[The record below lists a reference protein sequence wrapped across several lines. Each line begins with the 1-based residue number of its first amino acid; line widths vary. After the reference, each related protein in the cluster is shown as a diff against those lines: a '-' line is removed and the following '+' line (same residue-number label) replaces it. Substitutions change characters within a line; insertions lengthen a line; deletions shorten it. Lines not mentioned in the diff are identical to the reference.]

1 MKKPGL
7 YGERTFFISSLL
19 LYCPGAFILHLP
31 LLVIAVLSKS
41 PVGQTQG
48 SVFHNKINFHNVF
61 AAVYGGTLSLHL

>member
-1 MKKPGL
+1 MKKTGL

-31 LLVIAVLSKS
+31 FLVIAALSKS

-48 SVFHNKINFHNVF
+48 TVFHNKINSHNDF
-61 AAVYGGTLSLHL
+61 AAVLRGTLSLYL